1 MIGTAQLN
9 EYSEQHGFEVGAD
22 RTLCGVLLSLQTIVR
37 TDLKFGDS
45 QTRPLCA
52 ECESRLP

>member
-9 EYSEQHGFEVGAD
+9 EYSEQHGFEIGAD
-22 RTLCGVLLSLQTIVR
+22 RTLCGVLLSLQAIVR
-37 TDLKFGDS
+37 TDLEFGDS
-45 QTRPLCA
+45 SDRPQCA